1 MEKRMDAEER
11 KNKMMDATM
20 QMVAA
25 KGLDSFSVAQ
35 TANFASINEALVY
48 RDFGTKENLL
58 HECYV
63 SVNKEILENYQNVV
77 ERSFYDQETLQ
88 KQMYLHWHRYFTC
101 LVEGGYKT
109 LFYQQYRDS
118 AYQMHSDKNLP
129 ADPYDIK
136 ENFRAILKRFLK
148 NSEDVDF
155 VSTYMIDGSVLFAK
169 RVICHEI
176 SNSEETTAKI
186 WQLLNGGMKGLS
198 IEKSSE

>member
-11 KNKMMDATM
+11 KIKMMDATM
-20 QMVAA
+20 QMVAS

-58 HECYV
+58 HECYI
-63 SVNKEILENYQNVV
+63 SVNKEILENYKKRG
-77 ERSFYDQETLQ
+77 ECSSSDQKTIQ
-88 KQMYLHWHRYFTC
+88 KQMYHQWHRYFAC

-118 AYQMHSDKNLP
+118 VYQMRQEKNLQTNQ
-129 ADPYDIK
+129 YDSK
-136 ENFRAILKRFLK
+136 ESFRTILKHCLK
-148 NSEDVDF
+148 NSADVEL

-176 SNSEETTAKI
+176 ANSAEITEKI

-198 IEKSSE
+198 VEKSSE